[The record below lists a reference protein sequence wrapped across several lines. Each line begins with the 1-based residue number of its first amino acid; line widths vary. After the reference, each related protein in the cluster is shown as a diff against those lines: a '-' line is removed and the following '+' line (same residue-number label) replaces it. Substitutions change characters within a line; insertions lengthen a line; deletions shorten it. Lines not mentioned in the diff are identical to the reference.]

1 MTQWLNLLAD
11 MIQHNLWI
19 APVLCVAA
27 GVITSFT
34 PCSLSSI
41 PMIIAYI
48 SGSAKQD
55 TQKAFRLSLTMA
67 AGLSLTFIVFGSLA
81 SVIGHLMHEIG
92 KWWYVF
98 LGLVMVL
105 MALQIWNVIHLIP
118 EHFGP
123 GKKKEEDACRHGHIH
138 THADHRSDSGLQ
150 GGCDCGHDHGM
161 ETDCGCAGEVQVK
174 RTGKRGYA
182 GAFTA
187 GILSGA
193 FASHC
198 ATPVMIALLAIAAQS
213 GSTFWGIFLLALY
226 AVGHSFLLIAAGTSY
241 SLVEKWMYDPK
252 YEKISAV
259 LRKVMGAVILCIGF
273 AMIYM
278 AFFYEA

>member
-55 TQKAFRLSLTMA
+55 TKKAFRLSLTMA
-67 AGLSLTFIVFGSLA
+67 AGLSLTFIVFGSMA
-81 SVIGHLMHEIG
+81 SVIGHFMHEIG
-92 KWWYVF
+92 KWWYIF
-98 LGLVMVL
+98 LGVVMVL
-105 MALQIWNVIHLIP
+105 MALQIWDVIHLIP
-118 EHFGP
+118 EYMGK
-123 GKKKEEDACRHGHIH
+123 GKKSGRHRHGHTHVQEKNGKFSGEH
-138 THADHRSDSGLQ
+138 T
-150 GGCDCGHDHGM
+150 GCGCGHDHG
-161 ETDCGCAGEVQVK
+161 TGTTCGCGEEITIRK
-174 RTGKRGYA
+174 TGKRGYL

-213 GSTFWGIFLLALY
+213 ESTLWGIFLLALY

-241 SLVEKWMYDPK
+241 SVVEKWMYDPK
-252 YEKISAV
+252 YTKISAV
-259 LRKVMGAVILCIGF
+259 LRRIMGAVILCIGF

>member
-1 MTQWLNLLAD
+1 MTQWLNMLAE
-11 MIQHNLWI
+11 MIRHNLWI

-48 SGSAKQD
+48 GGSAKQD
-55 TQKAFRLSLTMA
+55 TKKAFRLSLTMA
-67 AGLSLTFIVFGSLA
+67 AGLSVTFIVFGSLA
-81 SVIGHLMHEIG
+81 SVIGHFMHEIG

-98 LGLVMVL
+98 LGVVMVL
-105 MALQIWNVIHLIP
+105 MALQIWGVIHLIP
-118 EHFGP
+118 EHFHF
-123 GKKKEEDACRHGHIH
+123 GKKHGKEHEKEHTGHH
-138 THADHRSDSGLQ
+138 HEAD
-150 GGCDCGHDHGM
+150 CDCGHDHGS
-161 ETDCGCAGEVQVK
+161 DCGCGGEVQIAG
-174 RTGKRGYA
+174 TGKRGYV

-213 GSTFWGIFLLALY
+213 GSTLWGMFLLALY

-241 SLVEKWMYDPK
+241 SLVEKWMYDPR
-252 YEKISAV
+252 YAKISAA
-259 LRKVMGAVILCIGF
+259 LRRVMGAVILCIGF
-273 AMIYM
+273 AMMYM

>member
-1 MTQWLNLLAD
+1 MTEWLNILAE
-11 MIQHNLWI
+11 MIRHNLWI
-19 APVLCVAA
+19 APVLCIVA
-27 GVITSFT
+27 GIITSFT

-48 SGSAKQD
+48 GGSARQD
-55 TQKAFRLSLTMA
+55 TRKAFRLSLTMA

-81 SVIGHLMHEIG
+81 SVIGHYMHEIG

-105 MALQIWNVIHLIP
+105 MALQIWGVIQIIP
-118 EHFGP
+118 DPSHHHHEH
-123 GKKKEEDACRHGHIH
+123 GK
-138 THADHRSDSGLQ
+138 
-150 GGCDCGHDHGM
+150 
-161 ETDCGCAGEVQVK
+161 DCGCGEEGGDCCGDPHQEHMPK
-174 RTGKRGYA
+174 ITRKGYV

-213 GSTFWGIFLLALY
+213 GSTLWGIFLLALY
-226 AVGHSFLLIAAGTSY
+226 AVGHSFLIIAAGTSY
-241 SLVEKWMYDPK
+241 SVVERWMYDPK
-252 YEKISAV
+252 YARISLV
-259 LRKVMGAVILCIGF
+259 LRKVMGFVILCIGI
-273 AMIYM
+273 AMMYL

>member
-48 SGSAKQD
+48 GGSAKQD

-81 SVIGHLMHEIG
+81 SVIGHFMHEIG
-92 KWWYVF
+92 KWWYIF
-98 LGLVMVL
+98 LGLVMIL
-105 MALQIWNVIHLIP
+105 MALQIWDVIHLIP
-118 EHFGP
+118 EHMGK
-123 GKKKEEDACRHGHIH
+123 GKKDSCHGH
-138 THADHRSDSGLQ
+138 APVREDHGKAV
-150 GGCDCGHDHGM
+150 GGHPDCGCGHDHGAGNDC
-161 ETDCGCAGEVQVK
+161 DCGEHIQIRK
-174 RTGKRGYA
+174 TGKRGYL

-213 GSTFWGIFLLALY
+213 GSTLWGIFLLALY

-241 SLVEKWMYDPK
+241 SVVEKWMYDPK
-252 YEKISAV
+252 YAKISAV
-259 LRKVMGAVILCIGF
+259 LRRVMGAVILCIGF

-278 AFFYEA
+278 ALFYEA

>member
-1 MTQWLNLLAD
+1 MTQWLNLLAE
-11 MIQHNLWI
+11 MIRQNLWI
-19 APVLCVAA
+19 APLLCVAA

-48 SGSAKQD
+48 SGSARQD
-55 TQKAFRLSLTMA
+55 TKKAFRLSLTMA
-67 AGLSLTFIVFGSLA
+67 AGLSVTFIVFGSLA
-81 SVIGHLMHEIG
+81 SVIGHFMHEIG

-105 MALQIWNVIHLIP
+105 MALQIWGVIHLIP

-123 GKKKEEDACRHGHIH
+123 GGKQQKEPCG
-138 THADHRSDSGLQ
+138 
-150 GGCDCGHDHGM
+150 CGHAHSHD
-161 ETDCGCAGEVQVK
+161 EADCGCSDEIRLPQKGRK
-174 RTGKRGYA
+174 GYL

-213 GSTFWGIFLLALY
+213 GSTLWGIFLLALY

-241 SLVEKWMYDPK
+241 SMVEKWMYDPK
-252 YEKISAV
+252 YEKISTV
-259 LRKVMGAVILCIGF
+259 LRKIMGAVILCIGF
-273 AMIYM
+273 AMICL